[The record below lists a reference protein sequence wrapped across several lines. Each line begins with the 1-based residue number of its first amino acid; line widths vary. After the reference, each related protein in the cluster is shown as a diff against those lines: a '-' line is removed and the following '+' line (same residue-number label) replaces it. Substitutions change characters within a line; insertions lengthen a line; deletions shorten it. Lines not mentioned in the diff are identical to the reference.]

1 MKYLTVAEIVISL
14 KKIPLRDLI
23 KIISILLLVEI

>member
-14 KKIPLRDLI
+14 EKIPLRDLI
-23 KIISILLLVEI
+23 KIISILLSVEI